1 MRTPRGAQETFPKIQ
16 KEATMFDKIRVSSL
30 AVTLGVALLAAAAVP
45 QLRASEFDKKTIMTF
60 SAPVEI
66 SGHTLPAGT
75 YVFKTLEND
84 RNIVVVMNSEENRVY
99 ALLQTIPTETSA
111 VPDKVRVELSERP
124 GNAPAAIHAWF
135 YPGDTYGWEFPSPK
149 AEKQNIAQRT
159 D

>member
-1 MRTPRGAQETFPKIQ
+1 
-16 KEATMFDKIRVSSL
+16 MFDKIRVSSF
-30 AVTLGVALLAAAAVP
+30 AVTLGVALLVAAAVP
-45 QLRASEFDKKTIMTF
+45 QLRAGEFDKKTIMTF

-66 SGHTLPAGT
+66 SGHALPART
-75 YVFKTLEND
+75 YVFKTLENNRD
-84 RNIVVVMNSEENRVY
+84 VVMVMNSEENRVY

-135 YPGDTYGWEFPSPK
+135 YPGDTCGWEFPSPK

>member
-1 MRTPRGAQETFPKIQ
+1 MLNRIG
-16 KEATMFDKIRVSSL
+16 VSSL
-30 AVTLGVALLAAAAVP
+30 AVTLGVALLAATTAP
-45 QLRASEFDKKTIMTF
+45 QLRASEFDKKTVLTF
-60 SAPVEI
+60 NGPVEVA
-66 SGHTLPAGT
+66 GKALPAGS
-75 YVFKTLEND
+75 YVFKTVDGD
-84 RNIVVVMNSEENRVY
+84 RNIVMVMNSEENRVY
-99 ALLQTIPTETSA
+99 ALLQTILTETSA

>member
-111 VPDKVRVELSERP
+111 IPDKVRVELSERP

-135 YPGDTYGWEFPSPK
+135 YPGDTHGWEFPSPK